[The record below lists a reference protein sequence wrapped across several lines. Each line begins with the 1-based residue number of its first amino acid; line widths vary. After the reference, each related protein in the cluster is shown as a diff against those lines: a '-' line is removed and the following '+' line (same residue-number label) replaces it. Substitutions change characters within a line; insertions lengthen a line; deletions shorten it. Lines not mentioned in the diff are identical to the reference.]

1 MGGFVDPS
9 DISISGGTDGSG
21 ALSASLQMNADASMP
36 ELAGALSGMG
46 AQMRAIGSQA
56 ANLSETL
63 QKDVQA
69 ISDKLDEISTTV
81 FDAMDSLEN
90 RDLVTDGSQ
99 TDPDSITMGAL
110 RGCENTGAVQADR
123 NVGGIAGAM
132 GMEAGADPESDV
144 SQSLSTTE
152 RKQYELR
159 AVLQRCVSSGA
170 VTAKKDCA
178 AAICGRM
185 DLGLIDGCEAY
196 GSVESQ
202 SGDYAGG
209 VAGICSAAIE
219 NCWAKCALSG
229 GRYVGG
235 ITGTGVTDSV
245 TGSGS
250 TVSGCV
256 SLVSITGYSQYAG
269 AISGS
274 SAGAFADNLFVSD
287 TLAGLDGASGREC
300 PCRTG
305 GAGRV

>member
-1 MGGFVDPS
+1 
-9 DISISGGTDGSG
+9 
-21 ALSASLQMNADASMP
+21 
-36 ELAGALSGMG
+36 
-46 AQMRAIGSQA
+46 
-56 ANLSETL
+56 
-63 QKDVQA
+63 
-69 ISDKLDEISTTV
+69 
-81 FDAMDSLEN
+81 MDSLEN

-144 SQSLSTTE
+144 SKSLSSTE

-159 AVLQRCVSSGA
+159 AVLQRCVSTGA

-287 TLAGLDGASGREC
+287 TLAGLDGASAAGQAEPVAYETLLETKRFPMRSAPSLC
-300 PCRTG
+300 SSSR
-305 GAGRV
+305 AGRCSRP

>member
-1 MGGFVDPS
+1 
-9 DISISGGTDGSG
+9 
-21 ALSASLQMNADASMP
+21 
-36 ELAGALSGMG
+36 
-46 AQMRAIGSQA
+46 
-56 ANLSETL
+56 
-63 QKDVQA
+63 
-69 ISDKLDEISTTV
+69 
-81 FDAMDSLEN
+81 
-90 RDLVTDGSQ
+90 
-99 TDPDSITMGAL
+99 
-110 RGCENTGAVQADR
+110 
-123 NVGGIAGAM
+123 M

-159 AVLQRCVSSGA
+159 AVLQRCVSTGA

-287 TLAGLDGASGREC
+287 TLAGLDGASAA
-300 PCRTG
+300 RTRRSRSRMKRCWKTKRFPMRSAPSLCSSSR
-305 GAGRV
+305 AGRCSRP